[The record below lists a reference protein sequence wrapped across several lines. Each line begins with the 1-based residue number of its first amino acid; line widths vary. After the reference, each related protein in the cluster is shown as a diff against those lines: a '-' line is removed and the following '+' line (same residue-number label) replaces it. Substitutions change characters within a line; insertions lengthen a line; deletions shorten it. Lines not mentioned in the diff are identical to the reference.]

1 MFYIEKYQKDLNS
14 FVMLKEQSSGCAFE
28 FPFNEKSNYLR
39 KSKKI
44 FIYCTNLPVCYN
56 LKLAKHRSLLK
67 NRCVTD
73 RKKKM
78 CDLLRKK
85 EPTAIKRRFKTQL
98 NPFSV
103 WMLCSITTC
112 IS

>member
-14 FVMLKEQSSGCAFE
+14 FVILKEQSSGCAFE
-28 FPFNEKSNYLR
+28 FPFIEKSNYLR

-44 FIYCTNLPVCYN
+44 FIYCTN

>member
-14 FVMLKEQSSGCAFE
+14 FVILKEQSSGCAFE
-28 FPFNEKSNYLR
+28 FPFNEKS
-39 KSKKI
+39 
-44 FIYCTNLPVCYN
+44 NLPVCYN

-103 WMLCSITTC
+103 WMLCSITKC